1 MKENFAEKAMAII
14 RHAVNSQYAGN
25 VLEASRAW
33 DVNNNNLYRWLKGE
47 RSPQLEMIG
56 PILDKLNATIA
67 KPKDELI
74 DYALVPRVTA
84 VAGAG
89 ESFEVS
95 SMIAGYY
102 AFRLDFLRASGIPQ
116 DKAVTMFVRGDSMDP
131 VIKDGDMILI
141 DQSDFAPRDG
151 FIYLVNL
158 AGALMVKRLFRL
170 PNGWRIYSENA
181 KYLPTDVVGD
191 ELESLKVFGR
201 VRWFGRVLA

>member
-1 MKENFAEKAMAII
+1 MAEFFPSVMRIIKNAIETKFG
-14 RHAVNSQYAGN
+14 GN
-25 VLEASRAW
+25 VAEAARAW
-33 DVNNNNLYRWLKGE
+33 GCKAPTLYNWVKGN
-47 RSPQLEMIG
+47 RVPNIDALG
-56 PILDKLNATIA
+56 PILDQLNVSLVR
-67 KPKDELI
+67 PKQELM

-102 AFRLDFLRASGIPQ
+102 AFRLDFLRASGIPK

-141 DQSDFAPRDG
+141 DQSDFEPRDG

-191 ELESLKVFGR
+191 ELESMKIFGR

>member
-1 MKENFAEKAMAII
+1 MGERFSDKALDII
-14 RHAVNSQYAGN
+14 RHAVKYQYDGN

-33 DVNNNNLYRWLKGE
+33 NVSNNNLYRWLKGE

-56 PILDKLNATIA
+56 PILDKLNVTIA
-67 KPKDELI
+67 RPKDELH
-74 DYALVPRVTA
+74 DYALVPRVRA

-89 ESFEVS
+89 ESFDISGV
-95 SMIAGYY
+95 IAGYY
-102 AFRLDFLRASGIPQ
+102 AFRQDFLHASGIPQ
-116 DKAVTMFVRGDSMDP
+116 DKAVTMFVRGDSMEP
-131 VIKDGDMILI
+131 VIKDGDIILI
-141 DQSDFAPRDG
+141 DQSDIVPRDG
-151 FIYLVNL
+151 FIYLMNL

-181 KYLPTDVVGD
+181 KYLPTDVLGD

>member
-1 MKENFAEKAMAII
+1 MADFFSSVMKIVKSAIETQFNGNIAEAA
-14 RHAVNSQYAGN
+14 
-25 VLEASRAW
+25 RAW
-33 DVNNNNLYRWLKGE
+33 GCKGTTLYKWMKGD
-47 RSPQLEMIG
+47 RAPNIDALG
-56 PILDKLNATIA
+56 PILDQLNVSLSH
-67 KPKDELI
+67 PKQELM

-141 DQSDFAPRDG
+141 DQSDFVPRDG

-181 KYLPTDVVGD
+181 KYLPTDVMGD
-191 ELESLKVFGR
+191 ELKSMKVFGR
-201 VRWFGRVLA
+201 VRWFGRILA

>member
-1 MKENFAEKAMAII
+1 MGERFSDKALEII
-14 RHAVNSQYAGN
+14 RHAVKYQYAGN

-33 DVNNNNLYRWLKGE
+33 NVSNNNLYRWLKGE

-56 PILDKLNATIA
+56 PILDKLNVTIA
-67 KPKDELI
+67 HPKDELY
-74 DYALVPRVTA
+74 DYALVPRVRA

-89 ESFEVS
+89 ESFDISGV
-95 SMIAGYY
+95 IAGYY
-102 AFRLDFLRASGIPQ
+102 AFRQDFLRASGIPQ
-116 DKAVTMFVRGDSMDP
+116 DKAVTMFVRGDSMEP

-141 DQSDFAPRDG
+141 DQSDIMPRDG
-151 FIYLVNL
+151 FIYLMNL

-181 KYLPTDVVGD
+181 KYLPTDVLGD

-201 VRWFGRVLA
+201 VRWFGMVLA

>member
-1 MKENFAEKAMAII
+1 MSAAFVPSVMDAI
-14 RHAVNSQYAGN
+14 RHAVDVQFDGN
-25 VLEASRAW
+25 ILEASRAW
-33 DVNNNNLYRWLKGE
+33 DVKNDNLYRWLKGE
-47 RSPQLEMIG
+47 RAPKLEMLG
-56 PILDKLNATIA
+56 PILDKLHITIA
-67 KPKDELI
+67 KPKDELM

-181 KYLPTDVVGD
+181 KYLPTDVVGN

>member
-1 MKENFAEKAMAII
+1 MKENFAEKAMALI

-33 DVNNNNLYRWLKGE
+33 GVNNNNLYRWLKGE

-56 PILDKLNATIA
+56 PVLDKLNATIE
-67 KPKDELI
+67 KPKDELM

-141 DQSDFAPRDG
+141 DQSDFEPRDG